1 MSSPGISDW
10 SAARSSLGGGRS
22 SSTMM
27 VMITASTESLKPS
40 RRTEPI
46 SRSGCAE
53 DCLCSMNLYRLAYET
68 LRHLVSVRSLGY
80 DVHRPTTVGRDVTMP
95 PLKRKSLFEQWEG
108 MCSRQHVSHVSARY
122 TPGITQECLASLTA
136 KGPERLCD
144 ALTSVLLQ
152 KVRGVVEQDRD

>member
-1 MSSPGISDW
+1 MSSPGISDS

-53 DCLCSMNLYRLAYET
+53 DCWCSMNLYRLPNET
-68 LRHLVSVRSLGY
+68 PRHVAAVRSLGY
-80 DVHRPTTVGRDVTMP
+80 DVHRPTNVGRNVTMP
-95 PLKRKSLFEQWEG
+95 LS
-108 MCSRQHVSHVSARY
+108 
-122 TPGITQECLASLTA
+122 QETLL
-136 KGPERLCD
+136 E
-144 ALTSVLLQ
+144 VLNSWGLQ
-152 KVRGVVEQDRD
+152 